1 MKEGVLTTVID
12 LRLPTKITRGLEMT
26 DKQKKL
32 SDFLAEVDKQNERH
46 AVPETGRLHATQWF
60 EFGTVHEN
68 YILERI
74 GTNESTKGYGI
85 SYGMN
90 MTAPTIQK
98 IVDKEGNP
106 AVDKKGELVK
116 DTNKVTL
123 WISGNMKKDLDKFL
137 SLEDVTDNLPA
148 KISFAKS
155 KDTNPATGNVYHKLN
170 LKLVATGD
178 DVQFE
183 LDAL

>member
-1 MKEGVLTTVID
+1 
-12 LRLPTKITRGLEMT
+12 MT
-26 DKQKKL
+26 DKQTKM

-46 AVPETGRLHATQWF
+46 AVPETNKLHETQ
-60 EFGTVHEN
+60 EFDFDTVYEN

-74 GTNESTKGYGI
+74 GTNDGKYGI
-85 SYGMN
+85 SYGLN

-98 IVDKEGNP
+98 IVDREGNP
-106 AVDKKGELVK
+106 AVDKKTGELVK

-123 WISGNMKKDLDKFL
+123 WISGNMKKDLDIFMAQ
-137 SLEDVTDNLPA
+137 EDVTDNLPA

>member
-1 MKEGVLTTVID
+1 
-12 LRLPTKITRGLEMT
+12 MT
-26 DKQKKL
+26 DKQTKID
-32 SDFLAEVDKQNERH
+32 DFLAEVDKQNEKH
-46 AVPETGRLHATQWF
+46 AVPETTRLHATQEF
-60 EFGTVHEN
+60 DFGTVYEN

-74 GTNESTKGYGI
+74 GVNDGTYGT
-85 SYGMN
+85 SYGLN

-123 WISGNMKKDLDKFL
+123 WISGNMKKDLDVFMAK
-137 SLEDVTDNLPA
+137 EDVTDNLPA
-148 KISFAKS
+148 KISFAKT
-155 KDTNPATGNVYHKLN
+155 KNTNPATGNVYHKLN
-170 LKLVATGD
+170 IKLVAIGD

>member
-1 MKEGVLTTVID
+1 VIGS
-12 LRLPTKITRGLEMT
+12 RIPPKTTRGLEMT

-32 SDFLAEVDKQNERH
+32 SDFLDEVDKQNEKH
-46 AVPETGRLHATQWF
+46 AVPERNALHATQTF
-60 EFGTVHEN
+60 EFGTVYEN
-68 YILERI
+68 YILERV
-74 GTNESTKGYGI
+74 GVNDTTYGE
-85 SYGMN
+85 SYGLN

-106 AVDKKGELVK
+106 AVDKKTGELVK

-123 WISGNMKKDLDKFL
+123 WISGNMKKDLDSFMAK
-137 SLEDVTDNLPA
+137 EDVTDNLPV
-148 KISFAKS
+148 KISFAKT
-155 KDTNPATGNVYHKLN
+155 KNTNPATGNVYHKLN
-170 LKLVATGD
+170 IKLVAIGD